1 MKSNSAKKIV
11 FMIASLLVIAG
22 CAQPKPTTP
31 IPGAE
36 DLPPDKIV
44 DRLFSSFAFDDI
56 AGADKYFSTRIPQK
70 LAVDFISD
78 FNSSKRVGR
87 FKTFLV
93 NDSGNE
99 AEVKVI
105 YNFSAMNAETGMF
118 ETKKQVDT
126 RHIKLLKESDYWK
139 ISSMGIE
146 EFDQAVEK
154 HMFMECL
161 GAVLDAV
168 VAQEKYRRGHD
179 AYSGTIGS
187 LVPLV
192 SFDDAKCADM
202 RVSNADASGYLIEAV
217 TRNSKPCDIVAD
229 TDSYSPATYEEC
241 LTAE

>member
-1 MKSNSAKKIV
+1 MKSNKAKRII
-11 FMIASLLVIAG
+11 FMLAALFTIAG
-22 CAQPKPTTP
+22 CSQPKPTTP

-36 DLPPDKIV
+36 DLSPDKIV

-56 AGADKYFSTRIPQK
+56 AGAEKYFSSRIPEK
-70 LAVDFISD
+70 LAADFISD
-78 FNSSKRVGR
+78 FNATKRVGR

-93 NDSGNE
+93 NATERD

-118 ETKKQVDT
+118 ESKKQVDT
-126 RHIKLLKESDYWK
+126 RHIKLVKESDYWK
-139 ISSMGIE
+139 IHSLGIE
-146 EFDQAVEK
+146 DFDLAVEK
-154 HMFMECL
+154 HVFMECL

-192 SFDDAKCADM
+192 AFDDAKCSDM
-202 RVSNADASGYLIEAV
+202 KVSNADAKGYLIEAV
-217 TRNSKPCDIVAD
+217 TRNNKPCNIVAD

-241 LTAE
+241 LMTE